1 MYKIFRL
8 WTAAVAVV
16 LLTQPLLIAQT
27 DEPAPDPL
35 EEWQR
40 NELNGLVDAVGAAV
54 RGELVQTDDD
64 LLKFQASYLKGAGG
78 DTYVPFTVRVDPS
91 KVNKSKVLMYLFV
104 VPRDRPPVVEPAE
117 PADPADPAD
126 PAAAPASEWY
136 DGAVFDDAFFVDVP
150 DDRTASGEIELQR
163 AFSAPGGD
171 VYNVYLAIR
180 DSIGAG
186 ADAAALAESLVMM
199 AKDEID
205 VPDLW
210 NAGLQTSTVII
221 AEAVEPLEQP
231 LTPDEQIAN
240 PFTLG
245 GTRII
250 PKQDR
255 DFAKDDEFSLIMLV
269 YNPQLGADQMPDVTI
284 NYDFHLR
291 TDSGEEFFNRTN
303 PQQFNAQ
310 TLPPGFDIAAGHQV
324 VAGQS
329 VPLGSFPAGNY
340 RLEITVTD
348 NVSGGDL
355 AREVIFDIHE

>member
-16 LLTQPLLIAQT
+16 LLAQPPLIAQT
-27 DEPAPDPL
+27 DEPAPDTL

-40 NELNGLVDAVGAAV
+40 NELSGLVDAVGAAV
-54 RGELVQTDDD
+54 RGELVQTDDV
-64 LLKFQASYLKGAGG
+64 LKFQPSFLKGAGG
-78 DTYVPFTVRVDPS
+78 DTYVPFTVRVDAS
-91 KVNKSKVLMYLFV
+91 KVSKSKVLMYLFV
-104 VPRDRPPVVEPAE
+104 VPRDRPSVADPAE
-117 PADPADPAD
+117 PADPADPA
-126 PAAAPASEWY
+126 AATASEWY

-171 VYNVYLAIR
+171 VYDVYVAIR
-180 DSIGAG
+180 DSMG
-186 ADAAALAESLVMM
+186 ADADATALAESLVMM
-199 AKDEID
+199 ARDEIE

-231 LTPDEQIAN
+231 LSPDEQIAN

-245 GTRII
+245 GTRIV

-284 NYDFHLR
+284 NYDFHRR

-348 NVSGGDL
+348 NVSESDL